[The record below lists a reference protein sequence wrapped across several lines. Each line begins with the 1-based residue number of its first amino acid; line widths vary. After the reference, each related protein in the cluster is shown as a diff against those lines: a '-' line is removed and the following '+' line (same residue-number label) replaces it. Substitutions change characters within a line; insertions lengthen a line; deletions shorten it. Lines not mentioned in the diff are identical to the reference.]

1 LEIVGEDSILHE
13 VGGMKCERA
22 LSLGDCHTLA
32 VATKLNGTAL
42 FARAEDDLARE
53 MKKKTFSVKLMF
65 LESHLVPLKSLKEL
79 RGALKEHEKPLRRAF
94 RELEKEHR
102 EEARA

>member
-1 LEIVGEDSILHE
+1 MVRLMGQ
-13 VGGMKCERA
+13 
-22 LSLGDCHTLA
+22 
-32 VATKLNGTAL
+32 VATVTSKSMVTIP
-42 FARAEDDLARE
+42 ARIRKRYGISEGSKVE
-53 MKKKTFSVKLMF
+53 FV
-65 LESHLVPLKSLKEL
+65 ESGERVLLVPLKSLKEL